1 MCQLPIFLRQT
12 LIKFTM
18 VIKLQYKNIVYLP
31 IFIADFILFIFK
43 SFTFKYFY
51 GFFIFFSFVSLF
63 FPSKYLYWFFD
74 LFCFLFSFS
83 LSLLIWGVCRDNLVI
98 TSTSS
103 TFFIGTLKSKHFF
116 VFPFVE
122 GKYKFCFAFYS
133 IFFHS
138 TKGFWKK
145 VLNRWIDKLLLFFKH
160 SLNNS

>member
-18 VIKLQYKNIVYLP
+18 VIKLQYKNIVYLS

-43 SFTFKYFY
+43 SLTSKYFY

-63 FPSKYLYWFFD
+63 FPSKYLYWF
-74 LFCFLFSFS
+74 
-83 LSLLIWGVCRDNLVI
+83 LLIWGVCRDNLVI

-116 VFPFVE
+116 VFLFVA
-122 GKYKFCFAFYS
+122 GKCKFCFAFYS

-138 TKGFWKK
+138 KKVFWKK
-145 VLNRWIDKLLLFFKH
+145 VLNRWIDKLLLFLKH